1 MKFKLWLEDAG
12 KSFEVSLKKIYGW
25 KPKVAEAVKEV
36 ISGETSR
43 TEGTPLVSRLDS
55 PKGAFFIIDGYHRII
70 EKAMSGGVS
79 IVVTIDEF
87 TPRIERTGGAHR
99 NMLEDKIPILSYKE
113 FITI

>member
-1 MKFKLWLEDAG
+1 
-12 KSFEVSLKKIYGW
+12 
-25 KPKVAEAVKEV
+25 
-36 ISGETSR
+36 
-43 TEGTPLVSRLDS
+43 
-55 PKGAFFIIDGYHRII
+55 
-70 EKAMSGGVS
+70 MSGGVS